1 MSQRIPRCTNELLVG
16 LAFVFFL
23 TGSVAKHFQSLSV
36 SSAAAETTVC
46 PSGLI
51 AM

>member
-1 MSQRIPRCTNELLVG
+1 MPRRTNEPLGG
-16 LAFVFFL
+16 LGLDFFL
-23 TGSVAKHFQSLSV
+23 TGSEAKHFQILRV

-46 PSGLI
+46 PSGLM